1 MGKNHIKRLAA
12 PKTWPINKKTN
23 IWITKPSP
31 GPHKLS
37 RCFSIETLLKE
48 ILKVC
53 RTSKEVK
60 YILTNGLVKI
70 ENKVRKS
77 RKFPVGLMDV
87 VTFNNN
93 SYRILLNKKGKLVPI
108 KIDKKEENIRLRKII
123 GKTSLKKN
131 KLQINLS
138 DGGNFISDK
147 KDFKINDTLVFVDEK
162 LKEKLEFKEGYIVYI
177 VGGKQIGKVG
187 IIKKIEK
194 PKNLQP
200 RKIIFNDGKL
210 DLKTL
215 KDFAFVI
222 GKNKPIISLSNE

>member
-1 MGKNHIKRLAA
+1 MGKNHIKRLAV

-23 IWITKPSP
+23 TWITKPNP
-31 GPHKLS
+31 GPHKLD

-53 RTSKEVK
+53 KTSKEVK
-60 YILTNGLVKI
+60 YVLTNDLVKI
-70 ENKVRKS
+70 ENKIRKS
-77 RKFPVGLMDV
+77 KKFPVGLMDV
-87 VTFNNN
+87 ITFNNN

-108 KIDKKEENIRLRKII
+108 KIDKKEENVRLRKII
-123 GKTSLKKN
+123 GKTSMKKN

-138 DGGNFISDK
+138 GGGNFISDK
-147 KDFKINDTLVFVDEK
+147 KDFKIDDTLVFVDEK
-162 LKEKLEFKEGYIVYI
+162 LKEKLEFKEGSLVYI
-177 VGGKQIGKVG
+177 TGGKQIGKVG

-194 PKNLQP
+194 QKDLQP
-200 RKIIFNDGKL
+200 KKIIFNDGKS

-222 GKNKPIISLSNE
+222 GKDKPIISLSNE